1 MKNLLDN
8 TPDQSS
14 KFRQKNWV
22 ESITNGSRGKYNTN
36 SQIKFKTSALKSSS
50 CDYGNACI
58 LVSGAITIIG
68 RGAEQAAVQADERYK
83 RVIFKNCAPFSD
95 RISKI
100 NNAQVDDTK
109 NLHVVMLIYNQAWIQ
124 RL

>member
-14 KFRQKNWV
+14 KFRTKNWV

-36 SQIKFKTSALKSSS
+36 SQIEFKTSALKSSS
-50 CDYGNACI
+50 CDYGNVCI

-68 RGAEQAAVQADERYK
+68 RGAEQAAVQADERNK

-95 RISKI
+95 CISKI

-109 NLHVVMLIYNQAWIQ
+109 NLHVVILMYNQAWIQ